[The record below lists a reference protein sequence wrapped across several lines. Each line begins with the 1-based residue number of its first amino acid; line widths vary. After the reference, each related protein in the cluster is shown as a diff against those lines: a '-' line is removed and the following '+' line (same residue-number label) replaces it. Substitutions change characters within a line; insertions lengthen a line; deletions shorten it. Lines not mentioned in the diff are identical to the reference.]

1 MRSALPVL
9 LEQQVQIQRFQDL
22 QVQQVKQ
29 EQSARLVSLVQTQQC
44 LDQQAQQVRKETLV
58 LQVLL
63 VTLVLQVQ
71 QELLAILV

>member
-1 MRSALPVL
+1 
-9 LEQQVQIQRFQDL
+9 
-22 QVQQVKQ
+22 
-29 EQSARLVSLVQTQQC
+29 VQTRQY